1 MIDPASIMSAAA
13 RRAQSSLPTKT
24 RSETTIS
31 YRPPD
36 LVPDDQS
43 SGDESD
49 DESAAPLTM
58 YPAEIRVICR
68 LSARSNVLPVIGR
81 ADSLTDEKLSAVKNA
96 VRKALRSGLCRRYHL
111 CFRLPVYLFLL
122 QLPNVMP
129 FLWRFSYLLQE
140 LSHLLQELSH
150 LLQ

>member
-1 MIDPASIMSAAA
+1 MIDPASIMTAAA

-31 YRPPD
+31 YRLPD

-43 SGDESD
+43 SGDELD

-58 YPAEIRVICR
+58 SPAKIRVICR
-68 LSARSNVLPVIGR
+68 LSARSNVLPVIGW

-96 VRKALRSGLCRRYHL
+96 VRKALRDGLYTIHL
-111 CFRLPVYLFLL
+111 YLFSHQFKAVFTALFL
-122 QLPNVMP
+122 HLVMT
-129 FLWRFSYLLQE
+129 F
-140 LSHLLQELSH
+140 
-150 LLQ
+150 